1 MISRGVNLMD
11 QLTNKT
17 IYEVDEWKII
27 ENDFDIESNQRDET
41 IFTLGNGY
49 IGIRGNFEEGYS
61 GPSNTSL
68 EGIYLNGFY
77 EESSLYYS
85 EEQYGYA
92 QKTETMLNVT
102 DSKIIKLY
110 LGDEEFDLLDGEIV
124 DYQRTLDLEK
134 GILIREVV
142 WKSPQG
148 KKVKVEIERL
158 VSLTNKH
165 LAVIDYQVTPLNF
178 SGEVRLV
185 SALDA
190 EVSNYECEDDPRVS
204 GDLAGQVLNL
214 ENKIVKDESACVE
227 QKVNNTGFDLVCGM
241 KNKLDTTSSYQV
253 KTDTPKQRIERK
265 YIVAAEEGTT
275 INLTKYISYYT
286 SRDYEQSQL
295 VEYTENNL
303 NSAADKTFLE
313 IKTEQQNYLS
323 EFWQRANVEIEGDA
337 KLQQGLRFNQF
348 HLLQSVGK
356 DGQTNIAAKGVTGE
370 GYEGHY
376 FWDTEIYSL
385 PFFLYLK
392 PEISRKLLEFRYNIL
407 DQARE
412 RARTLGHDKG
422 ALYPWRTIA
431 GNECSAYFPAG
442 TAQYH
447 INADI
452 AYALKQYVEVTGDYE
467 FLLEYGAEILF
478 ETARVWN
485 DLGSYIASKDNQ
497 FCINEVTGPDE
508 YTALVNNNYYTNA
521 MAQLNLDYAYQV
533 AQELQENYSQ
543 QYQELKEKIDL
554 TAEEVNAWQKA
565 ADNMYLPYDE
575 ELEIHKQ
582 DDSFLDKEVWD
593 FENTPEEDYPLLLN
607 YHPLVIYRYQVCK
620 QADLVLAL
628 FLLGDKFSLEEKK
641 RDFDYYEAV
650 TTHDSSLSSCIHS
663 IIAAEI
669 GYHQQAYDYFMET
682 ARMDLDNYHN
692 NSQHGVHTAAMAG
705 TWMSVVNG
713 FAGMRVYDGELSFD
727 PYLPKQW
734 DSYKF
739 KVTFKERVIEVEV
752 KAEEVIYKLLSG
764 NELEFKH
771 RGKRINLA
779 QKKELE

>member
-1 MISRGVNLMD
+1 MQ
-11 QLTNKT
+11 QLANQT
-17 IYEVDEWKII
+17 IYEIDEWKIT
-27 ENDFDIESNQRDET
+27 EAEFDIESNHRDES
-41 IFTLGNGY
+41 IFALGNGY
-49 IGIRGNFEEGYS
+49 IGMRGNFEEGYS
-61 GPSNTSL
+61 GPAGTSL
-68 EGIYLNGFY
+68 AGTYLNGFY
-77 EESSLYYS
+77 EESPHYYS

-92 QKTETMLNVT
+92 QKTQTMLNVT

-110 LGDEEFDLLDGEIV
+110 VNGEAFDLLQGQII
-124 DYQRTLDLEK
+124 DYQRTLDLKE
-134 GILIREVV
+134 GLLTREVI
-142 WKSPQG
+142 WQSPQAD
-148 KKVKVEIERL
+148 KIKIEIERL

-165 LAVIDYQVTPLNF
+165 IAAINYQVTPLNF
-178 SGEVRLV
+178 SGQVRLV
-185 SALDA
+185 SALDG
-190 EVSNYECEDDPRVS
+190 EVTNYECEDDPRVS
-204 GDLAGQVLNL
+204 GDLSCQVLNL
-214 ENKIVKDESACVE
+214 KDKIIKKDWACVT
-227 QKVNNTGFDLVCGM
+227 QKVANTGFELVCGM
-241 KNKLDTTSSYQV
+241 KNELKTASSYQL
-253 KTDTPKQRIERK
+253 TTNTPQQQIVREYNIE
-265 YIVAAEEGTT
+265 AEAGVS
-275 INLTKYISYYT
+275 IKLTKYISYHT
-286 SRDYEQSQL
+286 SRDYSRANL
-295 VEYTENNL
+295 VDY
-303 NSAADKTFLE
+303 AAQTLKLGSEKTFLGL
-313 IKTEQQNYLS
+313 KQEQKNYL
-323 EFWQRANVEIEGDA
+323 EDFWQQANVEIEGDT

-392 PEISRKLLEFRYNIL
+392 PDISRKLLEFRYNIL
-407 DQARE
+407 DQARN
-412 RARTLGHDKG
+412 RARTMGHSTG
-422 ALYPWRTIA
+422 ALYPWRTIDGA
-431 GNECSAYFPAG
+431 ECSAYFPAG

-452 AYALKQYVEVTGDYE
+452 AYAVKQYVEVTEDYQ
-467 FLLEYGAEILF
+467 FLAEYGAEILF
-478 ETARVWN
+478 ETARLWA
-485 DLGSYIASKDNQ
+485 DLGDYVAHKDNQ

-521 MAQLNLDYAYQV
+521 MAQLNLEYAYQV
-533 AQELQENYSQ
+533 AHQLQEEFPE
-543 QYQELKEKIDL
+543 QYQQLIEKISL
-554 TAEEVNAWQKA
+554 KPEEITAWKEA

-575 ELEIHKQ
+575 ELEIHQQ

-593 FENTPEEDYPLLLN
+593 FESTPADDYPLLLN

-628 FLLGDKFSLEEKK
+628 FLLGDQFSLDEKK

-669 GYHQQAYDYFMET
+669 GYHEEAYEYFMET

-713 FAGMRVYDGELSFD
+713 FAGMRVYDGQLSFD
-727 PYLPKQW
+727 PYLPQKW

-739 KVTFKERVIEVEV
+739 KIIFKGRVIAVEIR
-752 KAEEVIYKLLSG
+752 EEKVIYNLESG
-764 NELEFKH
+764 SEIEFKH
-771 RGKRINLA
+771 RQNLITLTA
-779 QKKELE
+779 DQNIELS